1 MDIVNELLE
10 KAESQGYLALEDVL
24 DSLGTAEEDG
34 PLDVVLGELRQAG
47 VAVEAAD
54 DDDEDVG
61 DDDDLEP
68 SLDDIVNEEIEVWDE
83 EMYDLDGI
91 GVDDTVALY
100 LREMAR
106 VPLLTNEEEVNI
118 A

>member
-10 KAESQGYLALEDVL
+10 RAESQGYLAIEDVL
-24 DSLGTAEEDG
+24 DSLGTTEESK
-34 PLDVVLGELRQAG
+34 PLGSILGELRQAG
-47 VAVEAAD
+47 VEIEAV
-54 DDDEDVG
+54 DDED
-61 DDDDLEP
+61 DEDDAPDDDLEP

-106 VPLLTNEEEVNI
+106 VPLLSNDAIT
-118 A
+118 